1 MTFRKGPTTEEASSW
16 FGLSIV
22 DQFEGGLVFL
32 VEISVLVIADKLRR
46 VLVHVLAIGVSGTGP
61 IGNLELI
68 IDGME

>member
-1 MTFRKGPTTEEASSW
+1 M
-16 FGLSIV
+16 
-22 DQFEGGLVFL
+22 
-32 VEISVLVIADKLRR
+32 EISVLVIADKLRR